1 MTYLVYNGKEGL
13 DGRGYLV
20 EDRLAVLFH
29 IKISDFQ
36 SFFVVEVF
44 MGLVFIHVVIQVSAD
59 DQVRQL
65 FHGQF
70 LIEVS
75 TLGNTVTDD

>member
-1 MTYLVYNGKEGL
+1 
-13 DGRGYLV
+13 
-20 EDRLAVLFH
+20 
-29 IKISDFQ
+29 
-36 SFFVVEVF
+36 
-44 MGLVFIHVVIQVSAD
+44 MGLEFIQIAFQVSAD